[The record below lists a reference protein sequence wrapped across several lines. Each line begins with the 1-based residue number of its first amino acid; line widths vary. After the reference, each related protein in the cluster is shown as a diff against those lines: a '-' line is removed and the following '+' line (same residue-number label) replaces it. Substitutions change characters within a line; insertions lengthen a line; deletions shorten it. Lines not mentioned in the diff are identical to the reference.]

1 MTDQTNIPPAAARR
15 LRRPLWLTRA
25 GMVAENATRAFWPFW
40 SVILVTLALLMLG
53 AQDSAPLEA
62 AWAGAVILALTGL
75 GTLVWGIRAF
85 LIPSAEQAIERLDS
99 RLPGRPIAALAD
111 TQAIGAGDAASEAVW
126 NAHIKRMEDR
136 AAKAKAAA
144 PDLKISDRDPYAL
157 RYVAVLAFAVAL
169 IFGSVWRVATVA
181 EIAPGAGGALASGP
195 TWEGWV
201 EPPTYTGKPSLYLND
216 ITAAAFD
223 VPQGSRITIQ
233 LYGEVGSLTVAETLS
248 ARVGDVPPA
257 SEPSQTFEVKQD
269 GRLSIDGT
277 GGRSWN
283 ISVIGDTAPVVE
295 ISEDME
301 RTIAGEMR
309 QPFTA
314 RDDYGVVAG
323 GAVVALDQS
332 RLDRRHGLALD
343 PEPVEPIAIDLPMP
357 FTGERTEFDEVMI
370 EGFEDHRWAGLPVT
384 IIMTVEDAAGQLGT
398 TEILGNELPGRRFFD
413 PMAKALIEQRRDL
426 FWNRNNAPRVVQI
439 LRAASHRPEGF
450 FRSETSY
457 LMLRVA
463 IRRLNLAT
471 EIESPI
477 TDEAR
482 DEAADALWRIAV
494 LIEDGNLSSALERL
508 RRAQD
513 KLSEAARNG
522 ATDTEIAEQMEELR
536 QAMQDYMRQLAE
548 QAQDGENQQANNNQG
563 ETQEITQD
571 QLQQMLDR
579 IQELM
584 EQGRMDEAQALLDQL
599 REMMEN
605 MQVAEG
611 QQGQQ
616 GQSQGEQAM
625 EGLAETLRE
634 QQGLSDEAFRD
645 LQEQFNPNA
654 QAGQSGQ
661 NEGRNGGQGRG
672 ESHEGEGGQGQGEG
686 NQQAE
691 GNSGDMEGDLADRQQ
706 ALRDQL
712 RRQQQNLP
720 GAGTPEG
727 DAAREALG
735 RAGDAMDGAEEAL
748 RQDDFAEALDQQS
761 EAMEALR
768 EGMRNLGEQMA
779 QQQRQGQQGDSQ
791 GQFDNANRN
800 DPLGRQP
807 GAQGRIGTNEDLLQ
821 GEDVYRR
828 ARELLDEIRRRSG
841 EQTRPEAELE
851 YLKRLLDRF

>member
-1 MTDQTNIPPAAARR
+1 MTDQTNIPPTAARR

-25 GMVAENATRAFWPFW
+25 GMLAENATRAFWPFW
-40 SVILVTLALLMLG
+40 SVVLVVLALLMLG

-62 AWAGAVILALTGL
+62 AWAGAVVLALAAL
-75 GTLVWGIRAF
+75 AALIWGIRAF
-85 LIPSAEQAIERLDS
+85 RWPTAAEAIERLDS
-99 RLPGRPIAALAD
+99 RLPGRPITALAD
-111 TQAIGAGDAASEAVW
+111 TQAIGAGDTASEAVW
-126 NAHIKRMEDR
+126 NAHLQRMEDR

-144 PDLKISDRDPYAL
+144 PDLKISGRDPYAL

-169 IFGSVWRVATVA
+169 IFGSVWRVATVS
-181 EIAPGAGGALASGP
+181 EIAPGAGAALASGP

-201 EPPTYTGKPSLYLND
+201 EPPAYTGKPSLYLND

-223 VPQGSRITIQ
+223 VPIGSRITIQ
-233 LYGEVGSLTVAETLS
+233 LYGEVGGLTVAETLS
-248 ARVGDVPPA
+248 ARVGEVPPA
-257 SEPSQTFEVKQD
+257 SEPSQSFDVVQD
-269 GRLSIDGT
+269 GTLSIDGT
-277 GGRSWN
+277 GGRSWD
-283 ISVIGDTAPVVE
+283 ISVIADTAPVVE
-295 ISEDME
+295 IAEEME
-301 RTIAGEMR
+301 RTIAGELR

-323 GAVVALDQS
+323 DAVIALDQA
-332 RLDRRHGLALD
+332 RLDRRHGLTLD
-343 PEPVEPIAIDLPMP
+343 PEPVEPIALDLPMP
-357 FTGERTEFDEVMI
+357 FTGDRSEFDEVMI

-384 IIMTVEDAAGQLGT
+384 ITMTVEDAAGHIGQ
-398 TEILGNELPGRRFFD
+398 TEILGNVLPGRRFFD

-426 FWNRNNAPRVVQI
+426 FWNRENAPRIVQI
-439 LRAASHRPEGF
+439 LRATSHRPEGF

-471 EIESPI
+471 EIQSPI
-477 TDEAR
+477 TYEAR

-522 ATDTEIAEQMEELR
+522 ATDPEIAELMEELR
-536 QAMQDYMRQLAE
+536 QAMQDYIRQLAE
-548 QAQDGENQQANNNQG
+548 QAQDGENQQAQNNQG
-563 ETQEITQD
+563 ETQEVTQD

-611 QQGQQ
+611 QQGQ

-672 ESHEGEGGQGQGEG
+672 ESHEGQGGQGQGD

-691 GNSGDMEGDLADRQQ
+691 GGGGDQAGDLADRQQ

-712 RRQQQNLP
+712 NRQQQNLP

-727 DAAREALG
+727 DAAREALD
-735 RAGDAMDGAEEAL
+735 RAGEAMDGAEDAL

-761 EAMEALR
+761 QAMEALR
-768 EGMRNLGEQMA
+768 EGMRNLSEQMA

-791 GQFDNANRN
+791 GQVASPTEN

-807 GAQGRIGTNEDLLQ
+807 GARGRIGTNEDLLQ

-841 EQTRPEAELE
+841 EQSRPEAELD